1 MVDLA
6 ITAAQ
11 VLPDT
16 TYPIRTGIAAA
27 AITPG
32 QVVCYDSAS
41 NTVKLWD
48 ANDTLVNTLQ
58 PGIAVGQAAAA
69 GQTIQ
74 WQEAP
79 GAEITL
85 GAGAAPGVGTVYV
98 GSATAGGIAPVADLA
113 SGWLRA
119 ILGVGKATNKIKLV
133 AWNSGVTG

>member
-1 MVDLA
+1 MADLV

-16 TYPIRTGIAAA
+16 TYPIRTGIAAV

-32 QVVCYDSAS
+32 QVVCYDPST

-48 ANDTLVNTLQ
+48 ANDTAVNTLQ

-85 GAGAAPGVGTVYV
+85 GAGAAPVNGTIYV
-98 GSATAGGIAPVADLA
+98 GSATAGGIAPAADLTT
-113 SGWLRA
+113 GWLRS
-119 ILGVGKATNKIKLV
+119 ILGVGKTTNKLKLV